1 YGSGRTLRARPAA
14 VVGDRGHPHPRA
26 GDHAA
31 AVLGDPARGDPG
43 QPGRQVQDVPADGR
57 DRALPAAADRL
68 AGHRGGLG
76 DGRGADPHRGHR
88 RRLRRPGAGAAPGR
102 QDAVVIA
109 PGTPPADGSGAL
121 PADGSAATPAATPA
135 TPAATSATSATSAPP
150 VAPPLAPPVAP
161 PATPTQ
167 VLDALVAAGATVAV
181 AESLTGGL
189 LTAALTEPAGASN
202 AVRGGVVVY
211 ATDLKATLAG
221 VPVPLLDA
229 EGPVS
234 PDVAGAL
241 AAGARDRLGA

>member
-1 YGSGRTLRARPAA
+1 
-14 VVGDRGHPHPRA
+14 
-26 GDHAA
+26 
-31 AVLGDPARGDPG
+31 
-43 QPGRQVQDVPADGR
+43 
-57 DRALPAAADRL
+57 
-68 AGHRGGLG
+68 
-76 DGRGADPHRGHR
+76 
-88 RRLRRPGAGAAPGR
+88 
-102 QDAVVIA
+102 VIA
-109 PGTPPADGSGAL
+109 PGTPPADGSGPV
-121 PADGSAATPAATPA
+121 PADGSAAPPAGSPVGPQVGPQVGSPTASPTASPA
-135 TPAATSATSATSAPP
+135 KSP
-150 VAPPLAPPVAP
+150 VAS

-241 AAGARDRLGA
+241 AAGARDRLGATYGLGVTGVAGPDSQGGRPVGTVYVGLAGPGGGTVRSLTLSGDRDAVRAAAVDAALAELLSAVRARSAELPA

>member
-1 YGSGRTLRARPAA
+1 M
-14 VVGDRGHPHPRA
+14 
-26 GDHAA
+26 
-31 AVLGDPARGDPG
+31 
-43 QPGRQVQDVPADGR
+43 
-57 DRALPAAADRL
+57 
-68 AGHRGGLG
+68 
-76 DGRGADPHRGHR
+76 
-88 RRLRRPGAGAAPGR
+88 
-102 QDAVVIA
+102 IA

-135 TPAATSATSATSAPP
+135 TPAAPPATSATSAPP
-150 VAPPLAPPVAP
+150 VAPPLAPPLAP

-241 AAGARDRLGA
+241 AAGARDRLGATYGLGVTGVAGPDSQGGRPVGTVYVGLAGPGGGTVRSLTLSGDRDAVRAAAVDAALAELLSAVRARSAELPA

>member
-1 YGSGRTLRARPAA
+1 M
-14 VVGDRGHPHPRA
+14 
-26 GDHAA
+26 
-31 AVLGDPARGDPG
+31 
-43 QPGRQVQDVPADGR
+43 
-57 DRALPAAADRL
+57 
-68 AGHRGGLG
+68 
-76 DGRGADPHRGHR
+76 
-88 RRLRRPGAGAAPGR
+88 
-102 QDAVVIA
+102 IA
-109 PGTPPADGSGAL
+109 PGTPPADGSGPV
-121 PADGSAATPAATPA
+121 PADGSAAPPAG
-135 TPAATSATSATSAPP
+135 SP
-150 VAPPLAPPVAP
+150 VGPQVGPQVGSPTASPTAS

-241 AAGARDRLGA
+241 AAGARDRLGATYGLGVTGVAGPDSQGGRPVGTVYVGLAGPGGGTVRSLTLSGDRDAVRAAAVDAALAELLSAVRARSAELPA

>member
-1 YGSGRTLRARPAA
+1 
-14 VVGDRGHPHPRA
+14 
-26 GDHAA
+26 
-31 AVLGDPARGDPG
+31 
-43 QPGRQVQDVPADGR
+43 
-57 DRALPAAADRL
+57 
-68 AGHRGGLG
+68 
-76 DGRGADPHRGHR
+76 
-88 RRLRRPGAGAAPGR
+88 
-102 QDAVVIA
+102 VIA
-109 PGTPPADGSGAL
+109 PGTPPADGSGAV
-121 PADGSAATPAATPA
+121 PAAGSAADGSGAPPAGSPATSPA
-135 TPAATSATSATSAPP
+135 TPPATPPVGSPVGPSAGSPVGASGGSPATS
-150 VAPPLAPPVAP
+150 

-241 AAGARDRLGA
+241 AAGARDRLGATYGLGVTGVAGPDSQGGRPVGTVYVGLAGPGGGTVRSLTLSGDRDAVRAAAVDAALAELLSAVRARSAELPA

>member
-1 YGSGRTLRARPAA
+1 M
-14 VVGDRGHPHPRA
+14 
-26 GDHAA
+26 
-31 AVLGDPARGDPG
+31 
-43 QPGRQVQDVPADGR
+43 
-57 DRALPAAADRL
+57 
-68 AGHRGGLG
+68 
-76 DGRGADPHRGHR
+76 
-88 RRLRRPGAGAAPGR
+88 
-102 QDAVVIA
+102 IA
-109 PGTPPADGSGAL
+109 PGTPPADGSGPV
-121 PADGSAATPAATPA
+121 PADGSAADG
-135 TPAATSATSATSAPP
+135 SAAPP
-150 VAPPLAPPVAP
+150 AGSPVGPQVGPQVGSPTAS

-241 AAGARDRLGA
+241 AAGARDRLGATYGLGVTGVAGPDSQGGRPVGTVYVGLAGPGGGTVRSLTLSGDRDAVRAAAVDAALAELLSAVRARSAELPA

>member
-1 YGSGRTLRARPAA
+1 M
-14 VVGDRGHPHPRA
+14 
-26 GDHAA
+26 
-31 AVLGDPARGDPG
+31 
-43 QPGRQVQDVPADGR
+43 
-57 DRALPAAADRL
+57 
-68 AGHRGGLG
+68 
-76 DGRGADPHRGHR
+76 
-88 RRLRRPGAGAAPGR
+88 
-102 QDAVVIA
+102 IA

-121 PADGSAATPAATPA
+121 PADGSAATPPATPDTPA
-135 TPAATSATSATSAPP
+135 TR
-150 VAPPLAPPVAP
+150 VAP

-167 VLDALVAAGATVAV
+167 VLEALVAAGATVAV

-241 AAGARDRLGA
+241 AAGARDRLGATYGLGVTGVAGPDSQGGRPVGTVYVGLAGPGGGTVRSLTLPGDRDAVRAAAVDAALAELLSAVRARSAELPA

>member
-1 YGSGRTLRARPAA
+1 M
-14 VVGDRGHPHPRA
+14 
-26 GDHAA
+26 
-31 AVLGDPARGDPG
+31 
-43 QPGRQVQDVPADGR
+43 
-57 DRALPAAADRL
+57 
-68 AGHRGGLG
+68 
-76 DGRGADPHRGHR
+76 
-88 RRLRRPGAGAAPGR
+88 
-102 QDAVVIA
+102 IA

-121 PADGSAATPAATPA
+121 PADGSAAAFRRGRLRRGSPGRGRRGRAVAGPAAP
-135 TPAATSATSATSAPP
+135 PAARA
-150 VAPPLAPPVAP
+150 

-202 AVRGGVVVY
+202 AVRGGIVVY

-241 AAGARDRLGA
+241 AAGARDRLGATYGLGVTGVAGPDSQGGRPVGTVYVGLAGPGGGTVRSLTLSGDRDAVRAAAVDAALAELLSAVRARSAELPA

>member
-1 YGSGRTLRARPAA
+1 
-14 VVGDRGHPHPRA
+14 
-26 GDHAA
+26 
-31 AVLGDPARGDPG
+31 
-43 QPGRQVQDVPADGR
+43 
-57 DRALPAAADRL
+57 
-68 AGHRGGLG
+68 
-76 DGRGADPHRGHR
+76 
-88 RRLRRPGAGAAPGR
+88 
-102 QDAVVIA
+102 VIA
-109 PGTPPADGSGAL
+109 PGTPPADGSGPV
-121 PADGSAATPAATPA
+121 PADGSAAPPAG
-135 TPAATSATSATSAPP
+135 SP
-150 VAPPLAPPVAP
+150 VGPQVWPQVGSPTASPTAS

-241 AAGARDRLGA
+241 AAGARDRLGATYGLGVTGVAGPDSQGGRPVGTVYVGLAGPGGGTVRSLTLSGDRDAVRAAAVDAALAELLSAVRARSAELPA